1 MSEKRFDGIRLSRT
15 TKGNRPSFFDD
26 PALDQL
32 MTFILELSTEL
43 AVLHERH
50 DTLER
55 LLDKCGSVSRADIE
69 QFRLD
74 GDGEAERAEW
84 REAFLERVLRLHSQE

>member
-1 MSEKRFDGIRLSRT
+1 M
-15 TKGNRPSFFDD
+15 
-26 PALDQL
+26 
-32 MTFILELSTEL
+32 
-43 AVLHERH
+43 LHERH